1 MKLSTLLT
9 EEKEEGPNSN
19 DFRDMYKKLGIDQD
33 KLGCIM
39 LDIDEKG
46 IPEIPE
52 EFKDILYTS
61 EKKERFWIKG
71 FVGGDEPHVTLLYG
85 LMESGK
91 KNKKYVDKVL
101 DGWELDAVKVES
113 IGFFDSPYKD
123 DPYYCIVAH
132 LEVSDKLLEG
142 RERLELLPHINTF
155 PGYKA
160 HVTIAYIKRD
170 ESVKRKVTSH
180 YKKELVGK
188 KLKVVGINY
197 GK

>member
-1 MKLSTLLT
+1 MKLFDLLT
-9 EEKEEGPNSN
+9 EEKKEGPNSN
-19 DFRDMYKKLGIDQD
+19 DFRDMYKKLGINQD

-39 LDIDEKG
+39 LNIDKDA
-46 IPEIPE
+46 IPELPE
-52 EFKDILYTS
+52 EFKDLLYTS
-61 EKKERFWIKG
+61 KNKERFWIKG
-71 FVGGDEPHVTLLYG
+71 FVGGDEPHCTLLYG

-101 DGWELDAVKVES
+101 GDWKPDAIKVAS

-132 LEVSDKLLEG
+132 LEVTDNLLEG
-142 RERLELLPHINTF
+142 RSRLELLPHINTF

-160 HVTIAYIKRD
+160 HVTIAYIEKND
-170 ESVKRKVTSH
+170 DAKKKIIKH
-180 YKKELVGK
+180 YKDTLVGK
-188 KLKVVGINY
+188 KLKVDGLNY